1 MCNILEI
8 ADKADVIVNG
18 YAFTKSDKY
27 IKILNLNHS
36 DRATVLNEN
45 GDVLET
51 SMDDIELD
59 IVLDYYQKNRK
70 FMEE

>member
-18 YAFTKSDKY
+18 YAFTKSGKY